1 MGTNRRDKGSIR
13 RANQADRASRVTIE
27 VQGLKELDAA
37 LSEFK
42 KATARTVAQ
51 RALIKAAQPM
61 VEAAKRLAPDDP
73 VTPGSDI
80 AESIT
85 VSARSVAGNDAFAQ
99 AMRSGLSRGAA
110 LQAKR
115 DALRGRAGEGTFVVY
130 VGPARKRGLRGT
142 KIAHL
147 LEYGVGPH
155 VIKPRWVNAGK
166 RLSFTIG
173 GDWVRPSAVNH
184 PGLRPQPFMRPAFE
198 ETKEECLTLIASE
211 LRVEISKAAERARR
225 KALRQKG

>member
-1 MGTNRRDKGSIR
+1 MARGG
-13 RANQADRASRVTIE
+13 RVTMKME
-27 VQGLKELDAA
+27 GLKELDAA

-51 RALIKAAQPM
+51 RALMKAALPM
-61 VEAAKRLAPDDP
+61 VEAAKRMEPNDP
-73 VTPGSDI
+73 VTRRNDI
-80 AESIT
+80 AESIA
-85 VSARSVAGNDAFAQ
+85 VSAKSVAGNDAFAQ
-99 AMRSGLSRGAA
+99 AMRAGLGKAGAVD
-110 LQAKR
+110 AKR
-115 DALRGRAGEGTFVVY
+115 EALRARAGEGTFVVY

-155 VIKPRWVNAGK
+155 VIKPRRINAAK
-166 RLSFTIG
+166 RMSFTVN
-173 GDWVRPSAVNH
+173 GDWARPGVVNH

-211 LRVEISKAAERARR
+211 LRVEIGKAAERARR